1 MQCIG
6 LGGHYVAMLGQTR
19 SIGFYSYSH
28 HYFFKYELVKF
39 FLYSAF
45 EIACKDEAMK
55 YMQDFQDMSMFL
67 GTHNHSRSALK
78 EALQEIS
85 GYEEVLCDI
94 YDVALKI
101 VDTPAYIKH
110 QDKHSLLKVYTN
122 LW

>member
-1 MQCIG
+1 
-6 LGGHYVAMLGQTR
+6 
-19 SIGFYSYSH
+19 
-28 HYFFKYELVKF
+28 
-39 FLYSAF
+39 
-45 EIACKDEAMK
+45 MK

-122 LW
+122 LCMVSIVSDTFAILSIFIYIFLYLLLKTIFFDKA